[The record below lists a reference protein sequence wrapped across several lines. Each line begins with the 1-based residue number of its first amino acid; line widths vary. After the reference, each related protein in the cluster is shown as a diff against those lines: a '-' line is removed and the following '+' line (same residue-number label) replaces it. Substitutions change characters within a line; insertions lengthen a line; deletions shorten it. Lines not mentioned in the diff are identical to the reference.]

1 MRKERRGGTLC
12 QGDGEA
18 EQTIPY
24 TTREKNTHARARV
37 MSLVGTIDAPL
48 TGVVRHAADEAGITN
63 HRRVRRAPTRLTAG
77 TPTTRT

>member
-48 TGVVRHAADEAGITN
+48 TGVVRH
-63 HRRVRRAPTRLTAG
+63 VR
-77 TPTTRT
+77 